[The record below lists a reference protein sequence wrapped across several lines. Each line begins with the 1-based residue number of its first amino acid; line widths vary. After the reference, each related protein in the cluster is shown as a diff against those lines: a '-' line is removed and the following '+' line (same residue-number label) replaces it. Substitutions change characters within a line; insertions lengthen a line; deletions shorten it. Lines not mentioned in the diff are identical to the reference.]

1 MKSLFTGI
9 QFNDQDPIYL
19 QLVVFFKT
27 KIAAGLLLNG
37 DEVPSRRAFAAL
49 LGINPMTV
57 QKAYRL
63 MEDEGFL
70 ATSANSGSFITLDDV
85 KAAQIK
91 SELCKG
97 QVDAFIRT
105 MQAMQMD
112 FKSVI
117 DLISTFWDQQLEGKT
132 NVTK

>member
-1 MKSLFTGI
+1 MKSLFAGI

-27 KIAAGLLLNG
+27 QIAAGLLRNG
-37 DEVPSRRAFAAL
+37 DEVPSRRALAAL
-49 LGINPMTV
+49 SGINPMTV

-63 MEDEGFL
+63 MEEEGFL
-70 ATSANSGSFITLDDV
+70 ATSANSGSIISLDDA
-85 KAAQIK
+85 KAARIK
-91 SELCKG
+91 ASLCRE
-97 QVDAFIRT
+97 QVAAFIRT

-117 DLISTFWDQQLEGKT
+117 DLISTYWDQQEEDET